1 MDIDDFEDKVDR
13 LGEDVSA
20 WPEPSRT
27 QAQALLKVSAE
38 AREVLAEAA
47 VLRKALAP
55 NPTIRAPES
64 LTNRILAAARESE
77 ALPRTVPQ
85 VGSSRALRA
94 PASRWR
100 AAVASVLGHP
110 LRPAIVLS
118 ACFLLG
124 LVSSLLTADQP
135 RTEARLGLAGSVF
148 NELQ

>member
-1 MDIDDFEDKVDR
+1 MDIDDFEDQVDR

-27 QAQALLKVSAE
+27 QALALLKASAE

-47 VLRKALAP
+47 ALRKALGP
-55 NPTIRAPES
+55 DPTVRAPES
-64 LTNRILAAARESE
+64 LTDRILAAARE
-77 ALPRTVPQ
+77 ADAVPQ
-85 VGSSRALRA
+85 VGSSRAVRP
-94 PASRWR
+94 PANRWR
-100 AAVASVLGHP
+100 AAFAAVLGHP

-135 RTEARLGLAGSVF
+135 RNEARLGLAVSVF

>member
-1 MDIDDFEDKVDR
+1 MDIDDFEDQVDR

-27 QAQALLKVSAE
+27 QALALLKVSAA

-47 VLRKALAP
+47 ALRKALAP
-55 NPTIRAPES
+55 NPAIRAPES
-64 LTNRILAAARESE
+64 LTNRILAAARE
-77 ALPRTVPQ
+77 ADAVPRTVPQ
-85 VGSSRALRA
+85 VGSSRAA
-94 PASRWR
+94 PAPRWR
-100 AAVASVLGHP
+100 AAVASALGHP

-124 LVSSLLTADQP
+124 LVSSLLTTDQP